1 MKLKK
6 HLAFA
11 ACAALLGSVA
21 ASSHAEDV
29 YAGIGFPGLVLGYSA
44 PLILQGQ
51 QSDFALRAEYA
62 GGVTL
67 SRTITRD
74 GTDYTASWKAN
85 RVGGFVDWFPLSGTF
100 RISGGLTLNDTKG
113 TLTGTGGVNATI
125 NGKPV
130 NLSGESFNMTLRYPT
145 AMPYLGIG
153 WGHERGAKK
162 GFGFFADIGVQIG
175 KPNVDVQSSLVGKFG
190 ITQADIDA
198 EADSAR
204 RRANKLGVLP
214 SAMLGMT
221 YTF

>member
-11 ACAALLGSVA
+11 TCAALLGSVA
-21 ASSHAEDV
+21 VSSHAEDV
-29 YAGIGFPGLVLGYSA
+29 YAGIGFPGIVLGYSA

-67 SRTITRD
+67 SHSINRD
-74 GTDYTASWKAN
+74 GTDYKASWKAN
-85 RVGGFVDWFPLSGTF
+85 RVGGFVDWFPLGGSF
-100 RISGGLTLNDTKG
+100 RVSGGITLNDTQG
-113 TLTGTGGVNATI
+113 TLTGSGGTNATI

-130 NLSGESFNMTLRYPT
+130 DLTNESFKVTLRYPS

-162 GFGFFADIGVQIG
+162 GFGFFADIGVQFG
-175 KPNVDVQSSLVGKFG
+175 KPNVDVQSSMVGKFG

-204 RRANKLGVLP
+204 RQANKLGVLP
-214 SAMLGMT
+214 SAILGMT